1 MKRFMLFF
9 ACLLFVA
16 GSALAQS
23 RKVTG
28 TVTDAKTGEALV
40 GAQVFV
46 PGTSF
51 GTTTNSKGHF
61 TLANLPSKYKTLT
74 VSYFGM
80 ETKLV
85 PVAAVINV
93 QLAENSKVLD
103 EAIVVAYGVEKKSSF
118 TGSAAEVKTEDITAH
133 VTSNAVNALVGKVAG
148 VQTTSTSGEPGSA
161 PAGVRIRGI
170 GSLNASSSPLYIVDG
185 APTELSITNIN
196 PQDIES
202 MTVLKDAAASA
213 IYGAR
218 GANGVIIITT
228 KRAKKDQPATV
239 TFDAK
244 WGSNSRLVP
253 QYDVIDNAAGYY
265 ETQYRALYNS
275 KYYNGSSSSD
285 AYAFADAAILDRN
298 NGGLGYQVYTV
309 PNGEKFIG
317 TNFKL
322 NPNATLGYVK
332 DGYYYTPDNWYDEAF
347 SNSFRQE
354 YNASI
359 SGSSEKLNYYASL
372 GYLDDGGFVS
382 NSGYKR
388 YTGRTNIEYEYN
400 KYIKLTTN
408 MSYTQGISQTA
419 NYDATTYGSSGNIF
433 YLANMIAPIYPL
445 YVRNADGSIMMENG
459 RVVYDA
465 NQTAQSRPAFVG
477 NAIRDNEFNKARRIS
492 DVFHGQ
498 WGAVVTPLEGLTLN
512 ANFTADIYN
521 SRYNKLY
528 SPYGSSSGT
537 DGAAYVSHSRTQSVN
552 QQYFANYSHT
562 FANVHNMTL
571 LAGYEQYN
579 LNEYSLSASN
589 THLFDPNIGELN
601 NTNSTKNRELGS
613 SRDQLMREGFFGRVQ
628 YDYDSKYFASA
639 SIRRDA
645 SSKFA
650 PGHRWGT
657 FGSFGAAWQMNKED
671 FLKDVTWIDLLKL
684 KASWGSQG
692 NDGGM
697 DYHIWADR
705 YTTSYDEETK
715 SYSITQVQKG
725 NTDITWEKNK
735 EWNFGV
741 EFELFK
747 GRLNGSVEWYTRK
760 TTDLLYTK
768 SFPLSS
774 GQTAQGYN
782 VNVGSMLN
790 NGLEIALEGVVLKT
804 NQFEWALNFNATTNH
819 NEILELDP
827 DVAEGGIK
835 SSSSILREGGSRYQ
849 AYMIKYAGVDKTNGK
864 AMYYKDVTDNQG
876 NVIGRTTTY
885 DYTAATKYDCGSTL
899 PSWYGGFGTTFKGY
913 GFDLTVGF
921 SWQLGGKIYDGG
933 YQQLMHN
940 GLSQGSNMH
949 KDLLNAWSYEN
960 PNSNIPRLSAA
971 SADDGLLT
979 QSQTPIDF
987 FLTSSNYLCLNNL
1000 TLGYTL
1006 PKSIVQPLKLNNVR
1020 VYFSGENLFLLTK
1033 RKGLDPRYN
1042 FGIGSMTQGAGL
1054 ASGDYASSRSIAAG
1068 ISITF

>member
-133 VTSNAVNALVGKVAG
+133 VTSNAANALVGKVAG

-161 PAGVRIRGI
+161 PAIRIRGI

-400 KYIKLTTN
+400 K
-408 MSYTQGISQTA
+408 
-419 NYDATTYGSSGNIF
+419 
-433 YLANMIAPIYPL
+433 
-445 YVRNADGSIMMENG
+445 
-459 RVVYDA
+459 
-465 NQTAQSRPAFVG
+465 
-477 NAIRDNEFNKARRIS
+477 
-492 DVFHGQ
+492 
-498 WGAVVTPLEGLTLN
+498 
-512 ANFTADIYN
+512 
-521 SRYNKLY
+521 
-528 SPYGSSSGT
+528 
-537 DGAAYVSHSRTQSVN
+537 
-552 QQYFANYSHT
+552 
-562 FANVHNMTL
+562 
-571 LAGYEQYN
+571 
-579 LNEYSLSASN
+579 
-589 THLFDPNIGELN
+589 
-601 NTNSTKNRELGS
+601 
-613 SRDQLMREGFFGRVQ
+613 
-628 YDYDSKYFASA
+628 
-639 SIRRDA
+639 
-645 SSKFA
+645 
-650 PGHRWGT
+650 
-657 FGSFGAAWQMNKED
+657 
-671 FLKDVTWIDLLKL
+671 
-684 KASWGSQG
+684 
-692 NDGGM
+692 
-697 DYHIWADR
+697 
-705 YTTSYDEETK
+705 
-715 SYSITQVQKG
+715 
-725 NTDITWEKNK
+725 
-735 EWNFGV
+735 
-741 EFELFK
+741 
-747 GRLNGSVEWYTRK
+747 
-760 TTDLLYTK
+760 
-768 SFPLSS
+768 
-774 GQTAQGYN
+774 
-782 VNVGSMLN
+782 
-790 NGLEIALEGVVLKT
+790 
-804 NQFEWALNFNATTNH
+804 
-819 NEILELDP
+819 
-827 DVAEGGIK
+827 
-835 SSSSILREGGSRYQ
+835 
-849 AYMIKYAGVDKTNGK
+849 
-864 AMYYKDVTDNQG
+864 
-876 NVIGRTTTY
+876 
-885 DYTAATKYDCGSTL
+885 
-899 PSWYGGFGTTFKGY
+899 
-913 GFDLTVGF
+913 
-921 SWQLGGKIYDGG
+921 
-933 YQQLMHN
+933 
-940 GLSQGSNMH
+940 
-949 KDLLNAWSYEN
+949 
-960 PNSNIPRLSAA
+960 
-971 SADDGLLT
+971 
-979 QSQTPIDF
+979 
-987 FLTSSNYLCLNNL
+987 
-1000 TLGYTL
+1000 
-1006 PKSIVQPLKLNNVR
+1006 
-1020 VYFSGENLFLLTK
+1020 
-1033 RKGLDPRYN
+1033 
-1042 FGIGSMTQGAGL
+1042 
-1054 ASGDYASSRSIAAG
+1054 
-1068 ISITF
+1068 